1 MDGMTVLD
9 VLSRWAHIGAAIVL
23 IGGTVFTRFVL
34 MPAAA
39 SLQESEHDALR
50 ERIMGR
56 WRKFVMGGIL
66 VLIVTGFYNYIKVA
80 IPAHKGDGLYHALMG
95 TKILLAFGA
104 FFLAS
109 VMAGRSPRFEHL
121 RENAS
126 RWLGVL
132 IFITAIIVAIG
143 GFLKVAVK
151 SRPAP
156 ASASVLQIEYPVVR
170 YTAIAR

>member
-9 VLSRWAHIGAAIVL
+9 VLSRWAHMGAAIVL

-34 MPAAA
+34 MPAAE

-66 VLIVTGFYNYIKVA
+66 LLLISGFYNYIKVA
-80 IPAHKGDGLYHALMG
+80 IPSHKGDGLYHGLMG
-95 TKILLAFGA
+95 TKILLALGV

-109 VMAGRSPRFEHL
+109 VMTGRSPKFEPM
-121 RENAS
+121 RANAS

-132 IFITAIIVAIG
+132 ILLTAIIVAIG
-143 GFLKVAVK
+143 GFLKVARK

-156 ASASVLQIEYPVVR
+156 ASASTLQSEYPVVR